1 MTGAALRGQFWIKPS
16 RSLAQDLWC
25 QQRGQGLWALAGH
38 GPRQAL
44 GLLAHSIGGEGPDGG
59 TPNGKQGSRIYAFIF
74 KLLLINKTGPKFLIR
89 YCSLLLEIIYIKYYE
104 VSYSTFGAL
113 DVPSAASE

>member
-1 MTGAALRGQFWIKPS
+1 MACVRLWGFWLTPWEEKT
-16 RSLAQDLWC
+16 L
-25 QQRGQGLWALAGH
+25 
-38 GPRQAL
+38 
-44 GLLAHSIGGEGPDGG
+44 DGG
-59 TPNGKQGSRIYAFIF
+59 IPNAKQGSRIYAFIF
-74 KLLLINKTGPKFLIR
+74 KLLLINKTGPKFLIH